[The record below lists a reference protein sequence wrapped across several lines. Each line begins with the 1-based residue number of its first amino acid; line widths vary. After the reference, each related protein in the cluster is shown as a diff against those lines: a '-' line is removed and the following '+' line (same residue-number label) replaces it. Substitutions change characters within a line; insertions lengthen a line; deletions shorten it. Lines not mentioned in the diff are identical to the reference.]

1 MMTRW
6 LRWFG
11 LWTIL
16 GVVSG
21 AQLHFAGQRFAAG
34 PQTWG
39 EALVASLPAWYLWGL
54 LSPAV
59 AWLARRFR
67 VNRANFG
74 RHFFLHLG
82 ASLDLALVH
91 LAGAVGIQAALHA
104 ARQEPFPFAQA
115 LVDSFTLS
123 YHWNVLIYWAIL
135 AVVHALDYHRDLEA
149 RPGGGAG
156 LEAGPQ
162 TLPRPAGNGGGEPRA
177 RRPAERLLVAHDGR
191 SFFVRTADVEWF
203 EAARNYVRVHVGEH
217 CYIVR
222 TTLSALE
229 ARLGPEQFR
238 RTSRSAL
245 VNVDRVRE
253 VQPWFHGDA
262 VVILESGARITL
274 SRRYRAN
281 LLGTLVL

>member
-1 MMTRW
+1 MPTRW
-6 LRWFG
+6 LSWFG
-11 LWTIL
+11 LWSIL
-16 GVVSG
+16 GLVSG
-21 AQLHFAGQRFAAG
+21 AQLHFASQRFGAA
-34 PQTWG
+34 PHTWG
-39 EALVASLPAWYLWGL
+39 QALVASLPAWYLWGL
-54 LSPAV
+54 LSPVV

-67 VNRANFG
+67 VNRASFG
-74 RHFFLHLG
+74 RHFFIHLG
-82 ASLDLALVH
+82 ASLDLALVQ

-115 LVDSFTLS
+115 LVDNFTLS

-149 RPGGGAG
+149 RPPGTGE
-156 LEAGPQ
+156 LEVGPQ
-162 TLPRPAGNGGGEPRA
+162 AMPAPAGNGAGEPA
-177 RRPAERLLVAHDGR
+177 GRRPAERLLVADDGR

-203 EAARNYVRVHVGEH
+203 EAARNYVRVHAGERS
-217 CYIVR
+217 YVVR
-222 TTLSALE
+222 TTLAALE

-262 VVILESGARITL
+262 VVILASGARVTL